1 MWYIDDTKQYQIMP
15 SLLGIVKVLPG
26 TTRYYLALPEI
37 VPAKEKKNLTK
48 MVLFIKLFYLVSCS
62 IT

>member
-1 MWYIDDTKQYQIMP
+1 MP

-37 VPAKEKKNLTK
+37 APAQRKEKPKSNGSFHENFLSICH
-48 MVLFIKLFYLVSCS
+48 VLLSNM
-62 IT
+62 